1 MFARVTT
8 YELDEARASESI
20 DAFEPAIGRVREL
33 DGFVDAMFL
42 VERDGNHAIT
52 LTLWDSLDTLERS
65 RVTASSAR
73 NEAARGVS
81 AEVTSTYELEVGIR
95 ATQDA
100 ESLLEARGSTA

>member
-20 DAFEPAIGRVREL
+20 DAFEPAIDRVREL
-33 DGFVDAMFL
+33 DGFVEAMFL

-81 AEVTSTYELEVGIR
+81 AEVTSTYELEVGIH
-95 ATQDA
+95 ATRDA
-100 ESLLEARGSTA
+100 ESMLESRGASR